1 MCVCDSQVMGHKS
14 VPLIKVHAPADTT
27 AALIYNK
34 HSVGGAFPN
43 ARNLWHLHYPGRYP
57 GKTTERNEKKRKQR
71 RKERKF
77 SSKQKPLDMSGHKNA
92 CRWLA
97 AMQIKIKCKVGKNWT
112 NAAGQMQQRECLM
125 ATMAMATAGK
135 QIAATF
141 APFSNWCWSIS
152 WDPPE

>member
-1 MCVCDSQVMGHKS
+1 
-14 VPLIKVHAPADTT
+14 
-27 AALIYNK
+27 
-34 HSVGGAFPN
+34 
-43 ARNLWHLHYPGRYP
+43 
-57 GKTTERNEKKRKQR
+57 
-71 RKERKF
+71 
-77 SSKQKPLDMSGHKNA
+77 MSGHKNA

-141 APFSNWCWSIS
+141 APFSN
-152 WDPPE
+152 